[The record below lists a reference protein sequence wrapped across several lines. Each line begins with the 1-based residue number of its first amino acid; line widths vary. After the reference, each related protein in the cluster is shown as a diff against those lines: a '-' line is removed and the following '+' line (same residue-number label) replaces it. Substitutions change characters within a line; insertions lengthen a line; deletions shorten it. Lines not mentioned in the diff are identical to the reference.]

1 MWAPQGG
8 RWGQAPGC
16 VSALS
21 SCEPEASYS
30 DAPRPTAPIPQ
41 QTCPLPSSLHVL
53 LTTSAL
59 SETPHFRLLL
69 PRATR
74 SFVNYLAWLQSWKGL
89 GWGSRPMPFCTS
101 SGPTSHRL
109 TSAGAPSFAQGPSDP
124 SLSLHGNINISVHK
138 HWSDNP
144 FLPRAL
150 SSPAGVFIDPAQ
162 NTSWHSV
169 QDSQKGLLQFRPHHS
184 SLRTPRQAVL
194 AHPSISAL
202 S

>member
-1 MWAPQGG
+1 M
-8 RWGQAPGC
+8 
-16 VSALS
+16 
-21 SCEPEASYS
+21 
-30 DAPRPTAPIPQ
+30 
-41 QTCPLPSSLHVL
+41 
-53 LTTSAL
+53 
-59 SETPHFRLLL
+59 
-69 PRATR
+69 
-74 SFVNYLAWLQSWKGL
+74 NYLAWLQSWKGL
-89 GWGSRPMPFCTS
+89 GWGSSPMPFCTS

-144 FLPRAL
+144 LLSRAL

-184 SLRTPRQAVL
+184 SLRTPCQGCHCPPINQRL
-194 AHPSISAL
+194 GLTFRPHCHPPSPNPLCNIGLIVAGLGGQSGCIWLPHLVRKLPLCPSPQSENPSFFL
-202 S
+202 SYLF